1 MEIQVIQQK
10 IFTIRGNRVMIDF
23 HLAELYGVE
32 TKALKRAVRRNIDRF
47 PSDFMFEMT
56 KEEFENLRSQFGT
69 STWGGTRY
77 MPYCFTQEGIAMLSS
92 VLRSKT
98 AIDMNIAIMRAFVA
112 MRRMAHGYEELLHRI
127 EELEISTDEQFNELY
142 KALTILLA
150 DAEDKRK
157 PRNPVGYVTSGQEKK

>member
-1 MEIQVIQQK
+1 MELQVIQQK

-112 MRRMAHGYEELLHRI
+112 MRRMAHGYEELYTVLKNWK
-127 EELEISTDEQFNELY
+127 SVQTNNSMSY
-142 KALTILLA
+142 T
-150 DAEDKRK
+150 KR
-157 PRNPVGYVTSGQEKK
+157 

>member
-1 MEIQVIQQK
+1 MELQVIQQK

-32 TKALKRAVRRNIDRF
+32 TKALQRAVRRNIDRF